1 MPLLSDGR
9 TYMQHTFTLARSDFL
24 SFQKEVGKLIEKNQ
38 PSRGWRLL
46 WQVSAFVFLGLAV
59 STFFLLYDRAYEY
72 RPLLA
77 VVGGSM
83 TLALVMLVIAI
94 AVSTRLVQRNFLRDG
109 GMLLTSQTIEL
120 EEEKLTS
127 ITLSGAGLSR
137 FAWAAFIGRTE
148 DEKNFYLF
156 LEPSYG
162 FIIPKSA
169 VDDAGLE
176 LIQRRLNEL

>member
-1 MPLLSDGR
+1 
-9 TYMQHTFTLARSDFL
+9 MQHTFTLARSDFL

-109 GMLLTSQTIEL
+109 GMLL
-120 EEEKLTS
+120 
-127 ITLSGAGLSR
+127 GFPRFPGR
-137 FAWAAFIGRTE
+137 FA
-148 DEKNFYLF
+148 
-156 LEPSYG
+156 
-162 FIIPKSA
+162 
-169 VDDAGLE
+169 
-176 LIQRRLNEL
+176 

>member
-1 MPLLSDGR
+1 VLLSNGR
-9 TYMQHTFTLARSDFL
+9 TYMPHTFTLARSDFL

-46 WQVSAFVFLGLAV
+46 WQVSAFVFFGLAV
-59 STFFLLYDRAYEY
+59 STFSLLYDRAYEY

-83 TLALVMLVIAI
+83 TLALVMLVVAI
-94 AVSTRLVQRNFLRDG
+94 AVSTRLVQRHFLRDG
-109 GMLLTSQTIEL
+109 GMLLTSQTILL
-120 EEEKLTS
+120 EQEGLTS
-127 ITLSGAGLSR
+127 ITLNGAGLSR

-169 VDDAGLE
+169 VADSGLE
-176 LIQRRLNEL
+176 LIQQRLKEL